1 MLLSCLTGREL
12 CYWFTWIV
20 RRALNA
26 LTDRN
31 KTKILIFFASFVKK
45 QKTKQQQ
52 KKTQQNK
59 TKNKQTNKQKKLQ
72 RITAVKH
79 YFKKTKS
86 WHFLY
91 KRIEHQFL
99 EFPIRAERL
108 FRIQPRYTLLLCYLE
123 LITFLAEVLGE
134 KAAWWKWFQLKLMTT
149 FSQFF
154 SFCFNFFLLI

>member
-31 KTKILIFFASFVKK
+31 KTKILISFASFVKK
-45 QKTKQQQ
+45 NNNNKKNTKR
-52 KKTQQNK
+52 K
-59 TKNKQTNKQKKLQ
+59 KQTNKQKNKKLQ

-79 YFKKTKS
+79 YFKKTGS

-134 KAAWWKWFQLKLMTT
+134 KAASWKWFQLKLMTT

>member
-20 RRALNA
+20 RSALNA
-26 LTDRN
+26 LSDRN
-31 KTKILIFFASFVKK
+31 KTKILIFFASFVTKK
-45 QKTKQQQ
+45 KNKTTTT
-52 KKTQQNK
+52 KKHNK
-59 TKNKQTNKQKKLQ
+59 TKKKQTNKQKKLQ

-79 YFKKTKS
+79 FFKKTKS

-134 KAAWWKWFQLKLMTT
+134 KAASWKWFQLKLMTT

-154 SFCFNFFLLI
+154 SFCFNFSLLI

>member
-12 CYWFTWIV
+12 CYWFPWIV

-31 KTKILIFFASFVKK
+31 KTKILIFFASFVRK

-52 KKTQQNK
+52 QKNTTKQNK
-59 TKNKQTNKQKKLQ
+59 KKQTNKQKKLQ

-91 KRIEHQFL
+91 KRTEHQFL
-99 EFPIRAERL
+99 KFPIRAERL

-123 LITFLAEVLGE
+123 LITYLAEVLGE
-134 KAAWWKWFQLKLMTT
+134 KAASWKWFQLKLMTT

-154 SFCFNFFLLI
+154 SFCFNFSLLI

>member
-1 MLLSCLTGREL
+1 MLLLCLTGREL

-31 KTKILIFFASFVKK
+31 KTKILIFFASFVKNK
-45 QKTKQQQ
+45 DKTTTT
-52 KKTQQNK
+52 KKHNT
-59 TKNKQTNKQKKLQ
+59 TKKKQTNKQKKLQ

-91 KRIEHQFL
+91 KRIEHQFK
-99 EFPIRAERL
+99 EFSHVILCYYVML
-108 FRIQPRYTLLLCYLE
+108 FRTDYIFSWGVGRKGCIVKMIPVKTDDNVFSVFLFLLQF
-123 LITFLAEVLGE
+123 FLAYLDDNDG
-134 KAAWWKWFQLKLMTT
+134 
-149 FSQFF
+149 
-154 SFCFNFFLLI
+154 

>member
-1 MLLSCLTGREL
+1 MTVNFSFCVIMLLSCLTGREL

-45 QKTKQQQ
+45 
-52 KKTQQNK
+52 NK
-59 TKNKQTNKQKKLQ
+59 TTTTTTTKKHNTTKKKQTNKQKKLQ

-123 LITFLAEVLGE
+123 LITFLAEVLEE
-134 KAAWWKWFQLKLMTT
+134 KPASWKWFQLKPRAIIG
-149 FSQFF
+149 S
-154 SFCFNFFLLI
+154 C

>member
-12 CYWFTWIV
+12 CYWFTCIV

-45 QKTKQQQ
+45 KTKQNNKKKHSKQ
-52 KKTQQNK
+52 KN
-59 TKNKQTNKQKKLQ
+59 NKQTNKQKLQ
-72 RITAVKH
+72 RITAAKH

-91 KRIEHQFL
+91 KRIEHRFL
-99 EFPIRAERL
+99 EFPIRAERM
-108 FRIQPRYTLLLCYLE
+108 FWIQPRYTLLLCYLE

-134 KAAWWKWFQLKLMTT
+134 KAASWKWFQLKLMTT
-149 FSQFF
+149 FSPFF

>member
-1 MLLSCLTGREL
+1 MLLSCLTGKEL
-12 CYWFTWIV
+12 CNWFTWIV

-26 LTDRN
+26 LSDRN
-31 KTKILIFFASFVKK
+31 KTNILIFFASFVKK
-45 QKTKQQQ
+45 NQTTKQQQ
-52 KKTQQNK
+52 QQQQK
-59 TKNKQTNKQKKLQ
+59 TNKQKKLQ

-86 WHFLY
+86 WHFLF

-108 FRIQPRYTLLLCYLE
+108 FRIQSRYTLLLCYLE

-134 KAAWWKWFQLKLMTT
+134 KAASWKWFQLKLMTT

>member
-26 LTDRN
+26 LSDRN

-45 QKTKQQQ
+45 KQQNNNKKNTKQ
-52 KKTQQNK
+52 
-59 TKNKQTNKQKKLQ
+59 KQTNKQTKLQ

-123 LITFLAEVLGE
+123 LTAFLAEVLGE
-134 KAAWWKWFQLKLMTT
+134 KAASWKWFQLKLMTT
-149 FSQFF
+149 FSLFF
-154 SFCFNFFLLI
+154 SCCFNFFLLI